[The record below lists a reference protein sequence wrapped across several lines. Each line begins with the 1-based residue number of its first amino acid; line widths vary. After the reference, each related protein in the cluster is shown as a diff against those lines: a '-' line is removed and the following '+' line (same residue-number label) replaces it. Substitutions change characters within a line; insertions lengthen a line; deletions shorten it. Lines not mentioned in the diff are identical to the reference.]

1 MRVLKKIRI
10 VIGGPPHSGKSTFAL
25 YLERALKDLGT
36 NTFNNDYDPFG
47 ETKRFAEGLI
57 SKKEREHTKKIPT
70 KEEVESCAKE
80 FALLSITYE
89 VVIGD
94 LPGKPTGLTEILS
107 AKGTHAIILCKDDEL
122 DKITEWKNL
131 FNKQDV
137 KILGILESNQTGD
150 EIVYEEKGII
160 IGKISNLDVNNI
172 RETPKI
178 ILSVA
183 VLIKRN
189 LGV

>member
-1 MRVLKKIRI
+1 MKNIRI

-25 YLERALKDLGT
+25 YLERSLNDLGT
-36 NTFNNDYDPFG
+36 NAFNYDYDPFG
-47 ETKRFAEGLI
+47 ETKRLVEGLI
-57 SKKEREHTKKIPT
+57 SKEEREHTKKIPT

-94 LPGKPTGLTEILS
+94 LPGKPTDLTEILTL
-107 AKGTHAIILCKDDEL
+107 AGTHAIILCKDDEL
-122 DKITEWKNL
+122 DKIAEWKNL

-150 EIVYEEKGII
+150 EIVYEEKGVI
-160 IGKISNLDVNNI
+160 IGKISNLNVNNI
-172 RETPKI
+172 GETPKS

-183 VLIKRN
+183 ALIKRN